1 MDEKLLK
8 QIEQYLKD
16 SGLNAIE
23 LKKRMDEV
31 KASTAEFNRELINA
45 QRHFSEMNSDFTDL
59 ADQLKNV
66 LRDLSRTNVTSKDI
80 NSSFNLLN
88 SSRSTLFIAPEFI
101 ATNCSLGIIVLFL
114 SSDIG
119 VVANTVKL
127 PLSTSVFPASYI
139 GNKLKV
145 SVLGIFSQYVDKNI
159 LILFRV
165 ISMLSDYSLQTK
177 INYSQMNFKGL
188 EDQLLV
194 LGLNQSHSAAFE
206 EIYSRYWFKI
216 YRISFNQT
224 GNKEEAEEL
233 VQDVFL
239 SIWNRRETIV
249 INNLDLY
256 LVISIKN
263 KVYDLIRSKINFRKY
278 QEHIILKEIDFHFNT
293 DEIVNYT
300 ELTDA
305 VEKVLSLL
313 PEKSV
318 HIFKKSRFENMN
330 TKEIAVQMKL
340 SEKAVEYHITKSLK
354 FLKENLK
361 DYSRLN

>member
-1 MDEKLLK
+1 
-8 QIEQYLKD
+8 
-16 SGLNAIE
+16 
-23 LKKRMDEV
+23 
-31 KASTAEFNRELINA
+31 
-45 QRHFSEMNSDFTDL
+45 
-59 ADQLKNV
+59 
-66 LRDLSRTNVTSKDI
+66 
-80 NSSFNLLN
+80 
-88 SSRSTLFIAPEFI
+88 
-101 ATNCSLGIIVLFL
+101 
-114 SSDIG
+114 
-119 VVANTVKL
+119 
-127 PLSTSVFPASYI
+127 
-139 GNKLKV
+139 
-145 SVLGIFSQYVDKNI
+145 
-159 LILFRV
+159 
-165 ISMLSDYSLQTK
+165 
-177 INYSQMNFKGL
+177 MNFKGL

-216 YRISFNQT
+216 YRIAFNQT

-305 VEKVLSLL
+305 VE
-313 PEKSV
+313 
-318 HIFKKSRFENMN
+318 
-330 TKEIAVQMKL
+330 
-340 SEKAVEYHITKSLK
+340 
-354 FLKENLK
+354 
-361 DYSRLN
+361 

>member
-1 MDEKLLK
+1 
-8 QIEQYLKD
+8 
-16 SGLNAIE
+16 
-23 LKKRMDEV
+23 
-31 KASTAEFNRELINA
+31 
-45 QRHFSEMNSDFTDL
+45 
-59 ADQLKNV
+59 
-66 LRDLSRTNVTSKDI
+66 
-80 NSSFNLLN
+80 
-88 SSRSTLFIAPEFI
+88 
-101 ATNCSLGIIVLFL
+101 
-114 SSDIG
+114 
-119 VVANTVKL
+119 
-127 PLSTSVFPASYI
+127 
-139 GNKLKV
+139 
-145 SVLGIFSQYVDKNI
+145 
-159 LILFRV
+159 
-165 ISMLSDYSLQTK
+165 
-177 INYSQMNFKGL
+177 MNFKGL
-188 EDQLLV
+188 EDHLLV
-194 LGLNQSHSAAFE
+194 LGLNQGHSTAFE

-216 YRISFNQT
+216 YRIAFNQT

-330 TKEIAVQMKL
+330 TKEIALQMKL

>member
-1 MDEKLLK
+1 
-8 QIEQYLKD
+8 
-16 SGLNAIE
+16 
-23 LKKRMDEV
+23 
-31 KASTAEFNRELINA
+31 
-45 QRHFSEMNSDFTDL
+45 
-59 ADQLKNV
+59 
-66 LRDLSRTNVTSKDI
+66 
-80 NSSFNLLN
+80 
-88 SSRSTLFIAPEFI
+88 
-101 ATNCSLGIIVLFL
+101 
-114 SSDIG
+114 
-119 VVANTVKL
+119 
-127 PLSTSVFPASYI
+127 
-139 GNKLKV
+139 
-145 SVLGIFSQYVDKNI
+145 
-159 LILFRV
+159 
-165 ISMLSDYSLQTK
+165 MLYDYSLQTK
-177 INYSQMNFKGL
+177 SNYSQMNFKGL
-188 EDQLLV
+188 EDHLLV

-216 YRISFNQT
+216 YRIAFNQT

-330 TKEIAVQMKL
+330 TKEIALQMKL